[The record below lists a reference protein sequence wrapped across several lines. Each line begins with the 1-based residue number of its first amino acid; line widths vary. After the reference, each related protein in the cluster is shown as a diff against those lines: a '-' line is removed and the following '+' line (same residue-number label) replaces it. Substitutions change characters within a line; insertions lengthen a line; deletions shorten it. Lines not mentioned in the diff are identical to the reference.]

1 MALLLY
7 WEFDIWVEPGKK
19 KWVGLEKISWK
30 SISRETTINKDMHE
44 IEGISNAWENSVL
57 KTENTHSNKMGM
69 YNKWIWMACQE
80 FGLCHEVM
88 DNANEI

>member
-19 KWVGLEKISWK
+19 NGRIREEKLKK
-30 SISRETTINKDMHE
+30 SISRETAINKDMHE

-69 YNKWIWMACQE
+69 YNKWIWMACQNLD
-80 FGLCHEVM
+80 FVM
-88 DNANEI
+88 R